1 MLSNH
6 RIVGVVIGVLEF
18 VATHLILVAKWTT
31 WFHGAY
37 EPWFLNSG
45 SAGAFTGACLFV
57 GSLVA
62 GLFDI
67 SGVFVWVGAVAAMT
81 LVLVIPPGPGTLW
94 PIVMALGG
102 VMLAVPILGGNM
114 LGFGIR
120 YVVAKSRSTRLAG
133 R

>member
-1 MLSNH
+1 MLSKH
-6 RIVGVVIGVLEF
+6 RVVGVVIGVFEF
-18 VATHLILVAKWTT
+18 VATHLLLVTKWTT
-31 WFHGAY
+31 WFHGPF
-37 EPWFLNSG
+37 EPWFLNSA
-45 SAGAFTGACLFV
+45 SAGAFTVACLFA

-67 SGVFVWVGAVAAMT
+67 SGVFVWVGAVTAMT

-94 PIVMALGG
+94 PIAMVIGG
-102 VMLAVPILGGNM
+102 AILAVAILGGNM